1 MKKIFPVL
9 LLAIIP
15 AFLFTTNSCKNAAKP
30 KSDSVKVAAVAA
42 DTINVL
48 TAEEKAQGWVLL
60 FDGKTLN
67 GWKGYNKDS
76 IPVRWLVKDGAI
88 QTAGEAQKI
97 KKDSELTGDIITK
110 DQFDNFELCWEW
122 KMTPQGN
129 SGMIYHVVEGKNP
142 ETFATGPEYQMLDDK
157 GWPEKLKDVQLTGSD
172 YDMYPA
178 HNANLKP
185 LGEWNKSKIIV
196 NGAKV
201 EHWLNGTKVVE
212 YELWSKDWKVR
223 VKKSKWAEYPDY
235 GLSKTGHIALQF
247 HGAEVYFRAIKI
259 KKL

>member
-1 MKKIFPVL
+1 MKKIVPL
-9 LLAIIP
+9 LLLLLLSA
-15 AFLFTTNSCKNAAKP
+15 LLLTNNSCKNTVKP
-30 KSDSVKVAAVAA
+30 KADSVKVEVPAK
-42 DTINVL
+42 DTINIL
-48 TAEEKAQGWVLL
+48 SAEEKAQGWILL
-60 FDGKTLN
+60 FDGKTLT

-76 IPVRWLVKDGAI
+76 IPVRWMVKNGAI
-88 QTAGEAQKI
+88 QTAGESDHI
-97 KKDSELTGDIITK
+97 KKDSELTGDIITV
-110 DQFDNFELCWEW
+110 DQFDNFELTWEW

-129 SGMIYHVVEGKNP
+129 SGMIYHVVEGKYP

-178 HNANLKP
+178 QNANLKP
-185 LGEWNKSKIIV
+185 IGEWNKSRIV
-196 NGAKV
+196 ANGAHV

-212 YELWSKDWKVR
+212 YELWSKDWKER
-223 VKKSKWAEYPDY
+223 VKKSKWTAYPDY

-247 HGAEVYFRAIKI
+247 HGAEVYFRALKI